1 MLNNELTIWNNGFYY
16 TIYVL
21 KFILAFCFYI
31 AVLNSSYEL
40 GQSKYY
46 KTDVMMGYR
55 RNNAKLG

>member
-1 MLNNELTIWNNGFYY
+1 MSKNELSIWNNGFYY
-16 TIYVL
+16 TIYVV

-55 RNNAKLG
+55 IKDTKL